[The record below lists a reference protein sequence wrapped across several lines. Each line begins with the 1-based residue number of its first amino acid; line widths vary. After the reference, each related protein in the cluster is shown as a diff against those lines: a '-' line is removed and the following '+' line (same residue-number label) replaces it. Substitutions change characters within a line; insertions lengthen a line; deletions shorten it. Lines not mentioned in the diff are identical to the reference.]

1 MSGIRCF
8 LAVPVD
14 SQVREAVSALRSGI
28 QSSASAIRW
37 ENPAKLHMTLKFLG
51 SIDPGRIELLVKEIS
66 AIARYHSSFDIIYEG
81 LGAFPS
87 MDRPRVLWVGVRD
100 SRSIL
105 ELQNDVNRAAVSAG
119 FAEDE
124 RPFHPHLTIAR
135 IKHFDAGHRLTA
147 ILKSLTFEPVSTRCA
162 EVLVMKSDLHPNG
175 SRYTVLQSIPLSS

>member
-14 SQVREAVSALRSGI
+14 PHVREAVTALRLRVQSSVSAL
-28 QSSASAIRW
+28 RW

-51 SIDPGRIELLVKEIS
+51 SIDPGRIGPLVMEIGE
-66 AIARYHSSFDIIYEG
+66 IARYHSSFDIIYEG
-81 LGAFPS
+81 LGVFPS

-100 SRSIL
+100 SRSIV

-119 FAEDE
+119 FAEDD

-147 ILKSLTFEPVSTRCA
+147 TLKSLTFEPVSTRCT
-162 EVLVMKSDLHPNG
+162 EVLVMKSELHPDA